1 MTKAKKKR
9 IARRGSEAPPLNGL
23 NRTKTRV
30 ILGFGVIVAVAL
42 VTVIVRDSLPTKLTD
57 SERSL
62 LQLYQLIRIPL
73 TKDDLQG
80 AKTAASGL
88 LGQFSDD
95 RNFFGAARLLQES
108 DSLEVA
114 RNAFKVMSDA
124 AVRLVKGHKE
134 YRIAGC
140 AMNLCP
146 AACAPCHMDKF
157 GDWIQTD
164 ATVTNPFMGKTS
176 PHCGVIKQ

>member
-30 ILGFGVIVAVAL
+30 ILGLGVIVAVAL

-80 AKTAASGL
+80 AKQPRLACLDSFPTIAIFP
-88 LGQFSDD
+88 GQ
-95 RNFFGAARLLQES
+95 R
-108 DSLEVA
+108 DSSE
-114 RNAFKVMSDA
+114 R
-124 AVRLVKGHKE
+124 
-134 YRIAGC
+134 
-140 AMNLCP
+140 
-146 AACAPCHMDKF
+146 
-157 GDWIQTD
+157 
-164 ATVTNPFMGKTS
+164 
-176 PHCGVIKQ
+176 VIRWKWPGTPSR